1 MVHLSDSE
9 RPPPWVPDWS
19 SADGSY
25 LSSSAPGT
33 PKIIVFLSFMVLIIL
48 YGGFQKGLVLPL
60 PEGVLTMMLF
70 GG

>member
-1 MVHLSDSE
+1 MVLI
-9 RPPPWVPDWS
+9 
-19 SADGSY
+19 Y
-25 LSSSAPGT
+25 LLAHRT
-33 PKIIVFLSFMVLIIL
+33 PKLSIFLSFMVLAIL